1 MKQKDI
7 MSNKEIAIFS
17 ALVVASGYIGGF
29 LFGIIGAAIVGG
41 LVGLITYSIIE
52 KRRKN
57 DK

>member
-1 MKQKDI
+1 